1 MQRIGRGTNT
11 EIQGENMDEVNQV
24 APVDGEKS
32 AYKYYRDEATKD
44 TTYAKTKYVAGQDFL
59 SKQDYPKAI
68 EAFQAAVGL
77 TPEFIEAWIA
87 LGNAFI
93 EAKKPLDAINALNNA
108 IQLDSQSGDAWYLL
122 GRAYYNYGA
131 IKQTVTCYKQ
141 ATALDPTFLP
151 YNLYDEIAQP
161 WFRTDLKRKIF
172 HFLMSNDVLVDEF
185 VGQLFITMDTWDIP
199 TRTLLGVFKVLIEKG
214 RITKTK
220 VATSHFCDCYGVVS
234 ERHTCPSCGCDVPEP
249 SKEGYSACP
258 SCQTY
263 IVPAGGVTCMN
274 CKRAYPSIKDC
285 HEKNTYRFALNA
297 TGEAMWIEYSGQV
310 RTGMAIASVVMLLGA
325 GGTVYA
331 FINGLSI
338 YIVAGVALIPLGGF
352 LFVLNALYRIQI
364 IQKVRRL
371 VGGKVKGVALR
382 VTHAIRPRANALA
395 DQITAARHKYFPTP
409 DEQAALE
416 AEREQAAKLN
426 QVLSEEEKTS
436 ATGAKIMALLF
447 RISHPF
453 DGLIR
458 SFKTLHKALT
468 EEEEVERDEF
478 GNVLKE
484 EEMSELQLHFR
495 RIFITIAKAIR
506 PITEGL
512 ANLNRDKTEEE
523 LEMERMKAEEVR
535 MESMIDETQ
544 QGPTLLKRIALT
556 LGSVFAPVD
565 KFALMIR
572 KILTPEREKTA
583 EEIEAE
589 AEMAEVEEEESG
601 FVAQIRGIFGSLTRS
616 LVPLRDALYKTFR
629 RRSDE
634 EIEAER
640 LAAQVAGYGEGG
652 ESVKPKGKTVS
663 SVLIDILGK
672 LLKPVDIISTK
683 LTALSKKREADE
695 ELEGEDDVDPFFQD
709 KDSLKGSVG

>member
-1 MQRIGRGTNT
+1 
-11 EIQGENMDEVNQV
+11 MDQANQAV
-24 APVDGEKS
+24 PVEGEKS

-44 TTYAKTKYVAGQDFL
+44 TTYAKTKYAAGQDFL

-68 EAFQAAVGL
+68 ESFQAAVEL
-77 TPEFIEAWIA
+77 TPDFVEAWNA

-108 IQLDSQSGDAWYLL
+108 IQQDPESGDAWYLL

-141 ATALDPTFLP
+141 AIALDPVFLP

-161 WFRTDLKRKIF
+161 WFRTNLKRKIF

-214 RITKTK
+214 RITKTL
-220 VATSHFCDCYGVVS
+220 VATSHFCDCYAVVS

-249 SKEGYSACP
+249 SKEGYSVCP

-263 IVPAGGVTCMN
+263 VVPAGGITCVN
-274 CKRAYPSIKDC
+274 CGRAYSSIKEC
-285 HEKNTYRFALNA
+285 HEKTTYRFALNA
-297 TGEAMWIEYSGQV
+297 TGEAMWVEYSGQV
-310 RTGMAIASVVMLLGA
+310 RTGMAMASAVMLLGA

-331 FINGLSI
+331 FMSGLSI
-338 YIVAGVALIPLGGF
+338 YIVAGVALVPLGG
-352 LFVLNALYRIQI
+352 LIFVLNALYRIQV
-364 IQKVRRL
+364 IQKVQRKVGRR
-371 VGGKVKGVALR
+371 VKNAALK

-409 DEQAALE
+409 DERAALE
-416 AEREQAAKLN
+416 AEREEAAKLN
-426 QVLSEEEKTS
+426 QVLSEEKETS
-436 ATGAKIMALLF
+436 ATGAKIMAVTFKLT
-447 RISHPF
+447 HPF
-453 DGLIR
+453 EGLIR
-458 SFKTLHKALT
+458 SFKSLHKALT

-478 GNVLKE
+478 GNILKE
-484 EEMSELQLHFR
+484 EEMSALQLQFR
-495 RIFITIAKAIR
+495 RVFISIAHTFR

-512 ANLNRDKTEEE
+512 ANLTRDKTEEE
-523 LEMERMKAEEVR
+523 LEMERMKAEEDR

-544 QGPTLLKRIALT
+544 QGPTILKRIALI
-556 LGSVFAPVD
+556 LGSMFAPVD
-565 KFALMIR
+565 KLVVTLR

-601 FVAQIRGIFGSLTRS
+601 LVAQVRGIFGSLARS
-616 LVPLRDALYKTFR
+616 LVPLRDALYKAFR
-629 RRSDE
+629 RKSDE

-652 ESVKPKGKTVS
+652 EAVKPKGKTVS

-672 LLKPVDIISTK
+672 LLKPVDIISTR
-683 LTALSKKREADE
+683 LTALTKKKEAE
-695 ELEGEDDVDPFFQD
+695 EEMEGEDDVDPFFQD
-709 KDSLKGSVG
+709 KDSLRGSVG

>member
-1 MQRIGRGTNT
+1 MD
-11 EIQGENMDEVNQV
+11 QGNQV
-24 APVDGEKS
+24 APVEGEKS

-44 TTYAKTKYVAGQDFL
+44 TTYAKAKYSVGQDFL

-68 EAFQAAVGL
+68 EAFQAAANL
-77 TPEFIEAWIA
+77 TPDFVEAWIA
-87 LGNAFI
+87 LGTAFI

-108 IQLDSQSGDAWYLL
+108 IQQDPQSGDAWYLL

-131 IKQTVTCYKQ
+131 IKQTITCYKQ
-141 ATALDPTFLP
+141 ATTLDPVFLP

-185 VGQLFITMDTWDIP
+185 VGQLYITMDTWDIP
-199 TRTLLGVFKVLIEKG
+199 QRTLLSVFKVLIEKD
-214 RITKTK
+214 RITKTR

-234 ERHTCPSCGCDVPEP
+234 ERHTCPSCGCDVPVP

-258 SCQTY
+258 SCQTHV
-263 IVPAGGVTCMN
+263 VPAGVVACMN
-274 CKRAYPSIKDC
+274 CGRAYSSLKEC

-297 TGEAMWIEYSGQV
+297 TGEALWVEYSGQV
-310 RTGMAIASVVMLLGA
+310 RTGMAMASAVMLLGA
-325 GGTVYA
+325 GGVAYA
-331 FINGLSI
+331 FISDLSI
-338 YIVAGVALIPLGGF
+338 YIVAGVALVPLGG
-352 LFVLNALYRIQI
+352 LIFVLNALYRIQV
-364 IQKVRRL
+364 IQNVQRKVGRR
-371 VGGKVKGVALR
+371 VKGVALK

-395 DQITAARHKYFPTP
+395 NQITAARHKYFPTP

-426 QVLSEEEKTS
+426 QVLSEENETS
-436 ATGAKIMALLF
+436 VIGAKIMAVAF
-447 RISHPF
+447 KITHPF
-453 DGLIR
+453 EGLIR
-458 SFKTLHKALT
+458 SFKALHKALT
-468 EEEEVERDEF
+468 EEEEVERDEY

-484 EEMSELQLHFR
+484 EEMSALQLHFQ
-495 RIFITIAKAIR
+495 RIFITIAKTFR

-512 ANLNRDKTEEE
+512 ASLNRDKTEEE
-523 LEMERMKAEEVR
+523 LEMERMKVEENR

-556 LGSVFAPVD
+556 VGSVFAPVD
-565 KFALMIR
+565 KLVVQIR
-572 KILTPEREKTA
+572 KVLTPEREKTK

-589 AEMAEVEEEESG
+589 AEMVEADEEESG
-601 FVAQIRGIFGSLTRS
+601 LVAQVRGVFGSLTRS
-616 LVPLRDALYKTFR
+616 LVPLRDGLYKTFR
-629 RRSDE
+629 RKSDE

-652 ESVKPKGKTVS
+652 EATKPKGKTVS
-663 SVLIDILGK
+663 SVLIDLLGK
-672 LLKPVDIISTK
+672 LLKPVDIISAK

-695 ELEGEDDVDPFFQD
+695 EMEEEGDVDPFFQD
-709 KDSLKGSVG
+709 KDSLRGSVG